1 MPRLVLH
8 PMRLRTLGQF
18 AAIDPWCGNRPTEF
32 SVEEYVMMPAGSPQA
47 LDSALY
53 AHRIGI
59 RSELDGSERL
69 IPESL
74 YELWKRGQVPGARV
88 PVLAHAMAPRVLKE
102 DLNLILDKS
111 AVKSFLIVV
120 IAVFVLISAIL
131 GFSMSGTSL
140 TFPIAIGIGAAV
152 AGVIGLVYFVAIQ
165 SGRNR
170 RKEQMKWL
178 LSVNAG
184 DVNAAPPAGRG
195 AGRAKL
201 FLKLY
206 AIVMVPIMLAG
217 GVGFWA
223 LSRGWTPASPHALP
237 AAESK
242 PRDLQKTVFLT
253 EAEAAAG
260 KTVSVTGGN
269 DEQLTVKVPAGVR
282 NGTRLRV
289 AGKGWGSWA
298 SRSDL
303 YLIILVH

>member
-1 MPRLVLH
+1 MPRIVFH
-8 PMRLRTLGQF
+8 AIRLRTLGHF
-18 AAIDPWCGNRPTEF
+18 AAIDPWLGNRPTEF
-32 SVEEYVMMPAGSPQA
+32 SVEEYVMMPAGSVQA
-47 LDSALY
+47 IDSVLY

-59 RSELDGSERL
+59 RSEIDGSERL

-88 PVLAHAMAPRVLKE
+88 PILAQAIAPRVLKE

-111 AVKSFLIVV
+111 AAKSLLTVV

-131 GFSMSGTSL
+131 GFSMRGTSL
-140 TFPIAIGIGAAV
+140 TFPIALGIGAAV
-152 AGVIGLVYFVAIQ
+152 AAIVGLVYFVAIQ
-165 SGRNR
+165 SGRGR

-184 DVNAAPPAGRG
+184 DVKAAPPPGRG
-195 AGRAKL
+195 AGRLKL

-206 AIVMVPIMLAG
+206 AIMMIPVMVAG

-223 LSRGWTPASPHALP
+223 LNRGWTPGSGAGSA
-237 AAESK
+237 AAEAK
-242 PRDLQKTVFLT
+242 PHDLQKTVFLT
-253 EAEAAAG
+253 ESEAATG
-260 KTVSVTGGN
+260 KTATVTAGSG
-269 DEQLTVKVPAGVR
+269 EQLAVKIPPGVR

-289 AGKGWGSWA
+289 AGKGWGSGA